1 MRLHNLGGKPMYS
14 NNSEFQEGGGGGSAT
29 NDHLK
34 EFVGRPS
41 EENATTPTPTPIA
54 KRNETNGNGNG
65 KYSTM
70 FASAIRSAARPLAS
84 RVSTA
89 GKCNH

>member
-41 EENATTPTPTPIA
+41 EENATTPTPTLNA
-54 KRNETNGNGNG
+54 KRNERQWQWQIFHHVRFRNP
-65 KYSTM
+65 
-70 FASAIRSAARPLAS
+70 FRSSSSCLSGFYRW
-84 RVSTA
+84 
-89 GKCNH
+89 